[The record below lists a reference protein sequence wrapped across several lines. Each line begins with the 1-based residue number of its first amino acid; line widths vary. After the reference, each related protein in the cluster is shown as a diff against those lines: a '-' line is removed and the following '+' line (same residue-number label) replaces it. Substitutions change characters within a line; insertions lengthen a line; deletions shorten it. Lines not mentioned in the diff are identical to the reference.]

1 VKHLV
6 VIVII
11 SLGFAL
17 FITTYTAEG
26 ILNTAYSHKHFTIS
40 YDNTSV
46 PVVDYGYKGDIYI
59 GPQRSPVT
67 IAQNALGLYDKY
79 NRTHSEEF
87 LQKFLN
93 NSNWLVDNAASK
105 GNYSLL
111 EFQFFWPTYNVES
124 PWRSG
129 MAQGRAL
136 EVLIKA
142 HEITGDKKYLDTAK
156 MLLNAF
162 FVEVKD
168 GGVTRKTP
176 NDGWWYEEYASSSNA
191 TEESRVLNGMGF
203 ALLGIQDYYQYT
215 GDSAAKFL
223 FDQGA
228 TSVAKSLPR
237 YEYVDD
243 EYTGEGYSSYDILNN
258 TKPAPLKYHKI
269 HVTQLGELYEITGEE
284 IFKTYH
290 DKWNNPKLPEFIEKI
305 EEQKIEEIEEQKIEE
320 QRSNAMQVK

>member
-1 VKHLV
+1 MKRLV
-6 VIVII
+6 VIVVI
-11 SLGFAL
+11 SLGIAL
-17 FITTYTAEG
+17 VITTHTANEW
-26 ILNTAYSHKHFTIS
+26 IFNTAYSANIIR
-40 YDNTSV
+40 YDNSSV
-46 PVVDYGYKGDIYI
+46 PIVDYGYKGDIYI
-59 GPQRSPVT
+59 GPQRNPITV
-67 IAQNALGLYDKY
+67 AQKALDFYDGY
-79 NRTHSEEF
+79 NRT

-93 NSNWLVDNAASK
+93 NSDWLVENAVSY

-111 EFQFFWPTYNVES
+111 EYQFFWPVYDVEP

-191 TEESRVLNGMGF
+191 TKETRVLNGMGF
-203 ALLGIQDYYQYT
+203 ALLGIQKYYQYT
-215 GDSAAKFL
+215 GDAAAKFL

-228 TSVAKSLPR
+228 IAVAKSLPR
-237 YEYVDD
+237 YEYVDY
-243 EYTGEGYSSYDILNN
+243 EYTEGAYSTYDILNN
-258 TKPAPLKYHKI
+258 TRPAPLAYHNI
-269 HVTQLGELYEITGEE
+269 HVTQLGKLYDITGEE

-290 DKWNNPKLPEFIEKI
+290 DKWSNPKLPEVIEKQ
-305 EEQKIEEIEEQKIEE
+305 EEKK
-320 QRSNAMQVK
+320 QRSNATQVK